1 MVNEKKGMDL
11 VEKCKM
17 SHLAY
22 KTERRKIEL
31 AFYSANNYTA
41 VNKLTKIGKHC
52 FNYVV
57 IETKGFLWK
66 NEERNI

>member
-1 MVNEKKGMDL
+1 
-11 VEKCKM
+11 M

-22 KTERRKIEL
+22 KIERRKIELL

-52 FNYVV
+52 FSYSFSYRNQRVFV
-57 IETKGFLWK
+57 EKRGKGDLK
-66 NEERNI
+66 QPTHII

>member
-1 MVNEKKGMDL
+1 
-11 VEKCKM
+11 M

-22 KTERRKIEL
+22 KIERRNIKLL

-52 FNYVV
+52 FSYVV

-66 NEERNI
+66 NEEREI

>member
-1 MVNEKKGMDL
+1 
-11 VEKCKM
+11 M
-17 SHLAY
+17 SQLAY
-22 KTERRKIEL
+22 KIERRKIELL

-41 VNKLTKIGKHC
+41 VNKLTQIGKHC

-66 NEERNI
+66 NEEREI

>member
-1 MVNEKKGMDL
+1 
-11 VEKCKM
+11 M

-22 KTERRKIEL
+22 KIERRKIELL

-41 VNKLTKIGKHC
+41 VNKLTQIGKHC

-57 IETKGFLWK
+57 IETKRFLWK
-66 NEERNI
+66 NEEREI